1 MILNFVYNIIYGMK
15 SRNKN
20 RILFVKALDVFFRT
34 PVLLFLM
41 MIFVTKTFTVSKFIF
56 GRKI

>member
-1 MILNFVYNIIYGMK
+1 MILNLEYNIIYGMK
-15 SRNKN
+15 SRNMN

-34 PVLLFLM
+34 PVLLFKI
-41 MIFVTKTFTVSKFIF
+41 MIFVTKTFTVSKYIF